1 MLVLRVKKW
10 ISCFPEGFIRWLIL
24 MLADVVAEVTPGTRL
39 TTLMLRLRSKPI
51 VGKSGRNSSE
61 PFSAVVTFVG
71 VFGHAYPSVNA
82 NLTKDWR
89 EYSEEMGFS
98 NLQFA
103 VADTDFVACS
113 RFHRSCQP
121 QHYFVAQAILP
132 ANI

>member
-1 MLVLRVKKW
+1 
-10 ISCFPEGFIRWLIL
+10 
-24 MLADVVAEVTPGTRL
+24 
-39 TTLMLRLRSKPI
+39 

-82 NLTKDWR
+82 ANLTKDWR

-103 VADTDFVACS
+103 VTETDFVACS

-121 QHYFVAQAILP
+121 QHFTL
-132 ANI
+132 